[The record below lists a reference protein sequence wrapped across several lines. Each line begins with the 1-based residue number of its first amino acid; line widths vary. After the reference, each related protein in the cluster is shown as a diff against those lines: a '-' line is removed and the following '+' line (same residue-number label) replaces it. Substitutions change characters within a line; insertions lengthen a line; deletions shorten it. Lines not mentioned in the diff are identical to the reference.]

1 MARTQ
6 KLRNWCVTSFDDD
19 NFYVD
24 LEEEPRVRYCVYQYE
39 IAPDTGKRHIQC
51 YIELKSGVTL
61 SQLKSIVHD
70 PSCHCEPRR
79 GTRSQA
85 RAYCMKDESRD
96 PNVDS
101 YTEIGVWHPE
111 SGERARTDLKD
122 ARAAI
127 QGKTSWSDVLNDDEN
142 SSTVARHLN
151 WARQI
156 YDARPVNIPVP
167 DIELRTWQNE
177 VIGLLDE
184 PVEKR
189 RIIWIWSSESGTGKT
204 TMFDYCSAKYN
215 ILPGTDYA
223 NTLYAYDGHGVVW
236 FDLSRHQTHDHIPYH
251 ALEKLSNQ
259 TVHLSTKYQTT
270 RKYVSAHIVV
280 TANIAPDENKIPNRC
295 VKIYASLL

>member
-1 MARTQ
+1 MAQSR
-6 KLRNWCVTSFDDD
+6 KLRNWLITSYNDDE
-19 NFYVD
+19 FTVD
-24 LEEEPRVRYCVYQYE
+24 IEAEPRIRYCVYQYE
-39 IAPDTGKRHIQC
+39 ICPKTAKRHIQC
-51 YIELKSGVTL
+51 YIELSSGVTMT
-61 SQLKSIVHD
+61 QVKAIVCD
-70 PSCHCEPRR
+70 PKAHCEPRR
-79 GTRSQA
+79 GTRTQA
-85 RAYCMKDESRD
+85 RAYCMKDETRD

-101 YTEIGVWHPE
+101 YCEIGTWHPE
-111 SGERARTDLKD
+111 SGERSRTDLKE

-127 QGKTSWSDVLNDDEN
+127 QGKNSWSDVLNDDDN

-151 WARQI
+151 WARQV
-156 YDARPVNIPVP
+156 YDARPVTIPTQ
-167 DIELRTWQNE
+167 DIVLRTWQNE

-184 PVEKR
+184 AVQKR

-223 NTLYAYDGHGVVW
+223 NTLYAYDGHGVIW

-259 TVHLSTKYQTT
+259 TIHLSTKYQTT

-280 TANIAPDENKIPNRC
+280 TANIAPDERKIPDRC
-295 VKIYASLL
+295 AKIYASML